1 MCIKLYVIFKR
12 LSVSLRFQAY
22 GYQPN
27 LAKPT
32 RQDHVSL
39 DVDYD
44 DEPIILSVVIGDQCP
59 AGLGVKAEAV
69 DEIDIDV
76 T

>member
-1 MCIKLYVIFKR
+1 MEHRTNMLFGFEHQGFLTHLC
-12 LSVSLRFQAY
+12 RF
-22 GYQPN
+22 
-27 LAKPT
+27 
-32 RQDHVSL
+32 

>member
-1 MCIKLYVIFKR
+1 MHMFSSLD
-12 LSVSLRFQAY
+12 LSVSLGSHVCRS
-22 GYQPN
+22 N
-27 LAKPT
+27 SAKPA

-59 AGLGVKAEAV
+59 AGLQCVKAEAP
-69 DEIDIDV
+69 DEMEIDV